1 VPTERGFLRTH
12 AFLVAAIALP
22 ILVAGFFIIATLI
35 PQWTVS
41 PPAYDLV
48 LRAQRPYESPQP
60 PVLADFVIRNDRVEA
75 IVRKA
80 PETYS
85 LRWALFLFDHETG
98 KTREIPV
105 KLPESVPEGESKTVA
120 VEELAGVTVR
130 ANATAPDGYE
140 LTTRTG
146 GRSGLVGDLFGMNGY
161 RQSVVLSNRGRIVT
175 LVLPPPYQAPY
186 GMSVQAVGWVD
197 PRPR

>member
-22 ILVAGFFIIATLI
+22 IVVAGFFIIATLI
-35 PQWTVS
+35 PQWTMP

-48 LRAQRPYESPQP
+48 LRAQRPYENPQP
-60 PVLADFVIRNDRVEA
+60 AVLADFVVRDNRVEA

-85 LRWALFLFDHETG
+85 LRWALFLFDHDTG
-98 KTREIPV
+98 KIREIPV
-105 KLPESVPEGESKTVA
+105 KLPESVPEGEVRTVA
-120 VEELAGVTVR
+120 VEGLTGLIR
-130 ANATAPDGYE
+130 ADATAPDGYE
-140 LTTRTG
+140 LTIRTG

-161 RQSVVLSNRGRIVT
+161 RQSVVLSNRGRIVP
-175 LVLPPPYQAPY
+175 LVFPPPFQAAY
-186 GMSVQAVGWVD
+186 GTSVQAVGWVD